1 MNRMIPFPEAVQ
13 NEISSSEHWPNSRDI
28 GMMNGRSTY
37 EVIKKVGLR
46 NHNWPRKLIQ
56 FITGHGPFPSYL
68 FRFGKHTD
76 NCCACG
82 EFGTSLHYA
91 TKCRI
96 TLYYHLRCPADL
108 YIEAW
113 MKSITNP
120 AY

>member
-1 MNRMIPFPEAVQ
+1 SSAKQ
-13 NEISSSEHWPNSRDI
+13 NLKKRALAKWQRHWDD
-28 GMMNGRSTY
+28 GFNGRSTY

-46 NHNWPRKLIQ
+46 NHNWPRQLIQ

-68 FRFGKHTD
+68 FRFGKPPD
-76 NCCACG
+76 NCCVCG
-82 EFGTSLHYA
+82 ELVKPLHCA